1 MKGIALQLLETLRY
15 LGSRRPPI
23 THRCC
28 RTAPPCTSRK
38 PLSIR
43 PLSCSS
49 DASAF
54 RKSNCAEDCPPNG
67 MLPGRNAACD
77 GITTLGASEQSSHA
91 HRRDIKPEN
100 VVIEGGKPGG
110 RVFLV
115 DFGGVQASVSA
126 VAWLC
131 Q

>member
-43 PLSCSS
+43 PPVLQRRCLS
-49 DASAF
+49 F
-54 RKSNCAEDCPPNG
+54 RKSNCAQDCPPNG
-67 MLPGRNAACD
+67 MLPGRNASCD
-77 GITTLGASEQSSHA
+77 GITTLGATEQSSHA
-91 HRRDIKPEN
+91 RRRDIKPEN

-115 DFGGVQASVSA
+115 DFGGVQVSA
-126 VAWLC
+126 SALASLA
-131 Q
+131 